1 MTKRQEGHHGA
12 GSHRDNGATGMKM
25 HSVESRFIAIVIG
38 ALLVF
43 VAPLFVL
50 FLILSSDR
58 VARERLQNTE
68 VLLQANVQ
76 ALGKPLWDFD
86 KDSIDQIVGALQA
99 DADISFVRVRDTSDV
114 IDISKPAISP
124 HPNEARSIVK
134 TDILYR
140 ASDGIKKVGSAEIWI
155 RKQGVFSRFSK
166 DEVSIFSIFFFAV
179 ATLFTAAIIGN
190 RITVIRP
197 LMRLTAA
204 IEATRRLGSRHHV
217 DWTSND
223 EMGALAHNFNE
234 MQSKLEREEIELK
247 LAHARATDIYNL
259 TPAMLFS
266 IDADN
271 NITAVSDYWLTAT
284 GYRRDEVIGQD
295 FTDFVDAEWRDTYR
309 NRHATNRTDGGIC
322 EVTMR
327 FRCADGSVIDV
338 LILETGAEASSSRQ
352 ALSLSV
358 MTDVTDL
365 KEAENRNHRQAITDH
380 LTGLLNRQ
388 GFETVLDQLIGE
400 VDTLG
405 QQLAC
410 LFVDL
415 DRFKWINDNL
425 GHAAGDDVLCQVS
438 ARLRRQLRA
447 GDRIARL
454 GGDEFAILLCAP
466 NARQLAIDV
475 SERLVASLRAPLI
488 VNGAELHVSAS
499 IGVAVYPDHAS
510 TAACLLQKSD
520 MAMYARKRGGK
531 NGVQL
536 FDSNMVDIARKRLET
551 EQFIDQG
558 LRNDWFTAHLQPI
571 VGLSDGRVA
580 GFEALMRLDHPERGL
595 LPPAEIIGIAEEN
608 GSISRI
614 GDCILSKSIASLAVI
629 SGLEGLSETYLA
641 VNFSPLQFE
650 PTLPSRLG
658 ALLFENGIAASRIVV
673 EITEAVLML
682 DNPVVR
688 EVLDALSDLGCRI
701 ALDDF
706 GTGYSSLSYLNRFP
720 VDIVKVD
727 QSFTRSLSSD
737 QPDVRRKSR
746 MLVEGIRTISH
757 QMGCAV
763 VAEGIETS
771 EQWDILQAMNIEFG
785 QGYLLSRPLPLDA
798 LIAKLDEFTVPDVPR
813 RRAGA
818 S

>member
-1 MTKRQEGHHGA
+1 
-12 GSHRDNGATGMKM
+12 MKM

-68 VLLQANVQ
+68 VLLEANVQ

-86 KDSIDQIVGALQA
+86 KDSIDQIVTALQA
-99 DADISFVRVRDTSDV
+99 EADISFVRVRDSSDV
-114 IDISKPAISP
+114 IDIRKPAVSP
-124 HPNEARSIVK
+124 DPDDARSVVK

-140 ASDGIKKVGSAEIWI
+140 ASDGIKKVGTAEIWL
-155 RKQGVFSRFSK
+155 RKQGLFARFTK
-166 DEVSIFSIFFFAV
+166 DEMTIFAIFFFAV

-190 RITVIRP
+190 RITIIRP

-234 MQSKLEREEIELK
+234 MQSKLEREEKELK

-266 IDADN
+266 IDGDN
-271 NITAVSDYWLTAT
+271 RITAVSDYWLTAT
-284 GYRRDEVIGQD
+284 GYRREAVIGQE
-295 FTDFVDAEWRDTYR
+295 FTDFVVEESREAYR
-309 NRHATNRTDGGIC
+309 KRHTTSMENGGIC
-322 EVTMR
+322 EVTVR
-327 FRCADGSVIDV
+327 FRCADDSVIDV
-338 LILETGAEASSSRQ
+338 LILETGVEASNSRQ

-365 KEAENRNHRQAITDH
+365 KEAETRNHRQAITDH

-388 GFETVLDQLIGE
+388 GFEAVLDDLIGE
-400 VDTLG
+400 ADKLG

-425 GHAAGDDVLCQVS
+425 GHAAGDDVLCQV
-438 ARLRRQLRA
+438 AMRLRRQLRA
-447 GDRIARL
+447 NDVIARL

-466 NARQLAIDV
+466 NARQLAMDISD
-475 SERLVASLRAPLI
+475 RLVASLRAPLI
-488 VNGAELHVSAS
+488 VNGAELNVSAS
-499 IGVAVYPDHAS
+499 IGVAVYPDHAE

-520 MAMYARKRGGK
+520 MAMYARKRSGK

-536 FDSNMVDIARKRLET
+536 FDNNMVDIARKRLET

-558 LRNDWFTAHLQPI
+558 LRDDWFTAHLQPI
-571 VGLSDGRVA
+571 VSLSDGRVA
-580 GFEALMRLDHPERGL
+580 GFEALMRLNHPERGL

-608 GSISRI
+608 GSIGQI
-614 GDCILSKSIASLAVI
+614 GDAILSKAIASLAVI
-629 SGLEGLSETYLA
+629 SRLDGLADSYLA

-650 PTLPSRLG
+650 PVLPARLA
-658 ALLFENGIAASRIVV
+658 ALLLQNGITPSRIVV

-688 EVLDALSDLGCRI
+688 DVLDALSDLGCRI

-763 VAEGIETS
+763 VAEGIETT

-798 LIAKLDEFTVPDVPR
+798 LIEKLDEFARPAVPKR
-813 RRAGA
+813 QAIA

>member
-1 MTKRQEGHHGA
+1 
-12 GSHRDNGATGMKM
+12 MKM

-38 ALLVF
+38 ALLIF

-99 DADISFVRVRDTSDV
+99 DADIAFVHVRDTSDL
-114 IDISKPAISP
+114 IDIRKPATRP
-124 HPNEARSIVK
+124 DPDDTRSIVK
-134 TDILYR
+134 ADILYK
-140 ASDGIKKVGSAEIWI
+140 ANDGIKKVGTAEIWI
-155 RKQGVFSRFSK
+155 RKAHLLSRFSK
-166 DEVSIFSIFFFAV
+166 DEMSIFTIFFFAV

-190 RITVIRP
+190 RITIIRP

-234 MQSKLEREEIELK
+234 MQSKLEREEKELK

-271 NITAVSDYWLTAT
+271 RITAVSDYWLTAT
-284 GYRRDEVIGQD
+284 GYRRAAVIGQE
-295 FTDFVDAEWRDTYR
+295 FTDFVAEDWRDTYR
-309 NRHATNRTDGGIC
+309 KRHDENSVEGGIC
-322 EVTMR
+322 EATVR
-327 FRCADGSVIDV
+327 FRCADGSMIDV
-338 LILETGAEASSSRQ
+338 LILETGVAASSSRQ

-388 GFETVLDQLIGE
+388 GFESVLDELIGD
-400 VDTLG
+400 VDKLG

-425 GHAAGDDVLCQVS
+425 GHAAGDDVLCQV
-438 ARLRRQLRA
+438 ATRLRRQLRA

-466 NARQLAIDV
+466 NACQLAMDV
-475 SERLVASLRAPLI
+475 SERLVASLRTPLT
-488 VNGAELHVSAS
+488 VNGADLHVSAS
-499 IGVAVYPDHAS
+499 IGVAVYPDHAE

-520 MAMYARKRGGK
+520 MAMYARKRSGK

-558 LRNDWFTAHLQPI
+558 LREDWFIAHLQPI
-571 VGLSDGRVA
+571 VSLADGRVA
-580 GFEALMRLDHPERGL
+580 GFEALMRLNHPERGL

-608 GSISRI
+608 GSIGRI
-614 GDCILSKSIASLAVI
+614 GDCILSKSIASLAII
-629 SGLEGLSETYLA
+629 SKLDGLADAYLA

-650 PTLPSRLG
+650 PALPARLATL
-658 ALLFENGIAASRIVV
+658 LLEHGITPSRIVV

-763 VAEGIETS
+763 VAEGIETT
-771 EQWDILQAMNIEFG
+771 EQWDILQAMQVEFG

-798 LIAKLDEFTVPDVPR
+798 LLEKLDEFTVTERPE
-813 RRAGA
+813 RRAAA

>member
-1 MTKRQEGHHGA
+1 
-12 GSHRDNGATGMKM
+12 MKM

-68 VLLQANVQ
+68 VLLRTNVQ

-86 KDSIDQIVGALQA
+86 RESIEQIVGDLQA
-99 DADISFVRVRDTSDV
+99 DPDIGYVRVRDTSDA
-114 IDISKPAISP
+114 IDIGKPTMAP
-124 HPNEARSIVK
+124 DPGEARSIVK
-134 TDILYR
+134 ADVLHR
-140 ASDGIKKVGSAEIWI
+140 ASDGIKKVGTAEIWL
-155 RKQGVFSRFSK
+155 RKDGIFARFSK
-166 DEVSIFSIFFFAV
+166 DEMTIFAIFFFAV
-179 ATLFTAAIIGN
+179 ATLFTAALIGN
-190 RITVIRP
+190 RITIIRP

-217 DWTSND
+217 DWTAND
-223 EMGALAHNFNE
+223 EMGALAKNFNE
-234 MQSKLEREEIELK
+234 MQSRLEREEAELK

-266 IDADN
+266 IDGRN
-271 NITAVSDYWLTAT
+271 RITAVSDYWLTAT
-284 GYRRDEVIGQD
+284 GYRREQVIGRE
-295 FTDFVDAEWRDTYR
+295 FTDFVDAEWREVYR
-309 NRHATNRTDGGIC
+309 TRHGDGPDDGIC
-322 EVTMR
+322 EVTVR
-327 FRCADGSVIDV
+327 FRCADASVIDV
-338 LILETGAEASSSRQ
+338 LILETGVAASSGQQ
-352 ALSLSV
+352 ALTLSV

-388 GFETVLDQLIGE
+388 GFEAVLDELIGE
-400 VDTLG
+400 ADQLG
-405 QQLAC
+405 RPLAC

-425 GHAAGDDVLCQVS
+425 GHASGDDVLCQV
-438 ARLRRQLRA
+438 AMRLRRQLRA
-447 GDRIARL
+447 GDVIARL
-454 GGDEFAILLCAP
+454 GGDEFAILLSAP
-466 NARQLAIDV
+466 DAHQLALDV
-475 SERLVASLRAPLI
+475 SDRLVASLRAPLAI
-488 VNGAELHVSAS
+488 GGTELNVSAS

-520 MAMYARKRGGK
+520 MAMYARKRSGK
-531 NGVQL
+531 NGVQI
-536 FDSNMVDIARKRLET
+536 FDNNMVDIARRRLEI

-558 LRNDWFTAHLQPI
+558 LRDDWFTAHLQPI
-571 VGLSDGRVA
+571 VGLADGRLA
-580 GFEALMRLDHPERGL
+580 GFEALMRLQHPDRGI
-595 LPPAEIIGIAEEN
+595 LPPAEIVGIAEEN
-608 GSISRI
+608 GSIGRI
-614 GDCILSKSIASLAVI
+614 GDAILSKSLASLAII
-629 SGLEGLSETYLA
+629 SKLEGLADSYLA

-650 PTLPSRLG
+650 PALPARLA
-658 ALLFENGIAASRIVV
+658 ALLLDHGITPSRIVI

-727 QSFTRSLSSD
+727 QSFTRSLSSE

-763 VAEGIETS
+763 VAEGIETA
-771 EQWDILQAMNIEFG
+771 EQWDILQAMDVEFG
-785 QGYLLSRPLPLDA
+785 QGYLLSRPLPLEA
-798 LIAKLDEFTVPDVPR
+798 LLEKLGEFEVPE
-813 RRAGA
+813 RRAAA

>member
-1 MTKRQEGHHGA
+1 
-12 GSHRDNGATGMKM
+12 MKV

-68 VLLQANVQ
+68 VLLKTNVQ

-86 KDSIDQIVGALQA
+86 KESIDQIVSDLQA
-99 DADISFVRVRDTSDV
+99 DADIGYVRVRDTSDA
-114 IDISKPAISP
+114 IDIRKPAVE
-124 HPNEARSIVK
+124 PNPADARAIVK
-134 TDILYR
+134 TDILHR
-140 ASDGIKKVGSAEIWI
+140 ASDGIKKVGTAEIWL
-155 RKQGVFSRFSK
+155 RKEGIFSRFTK
-166 DEVSIFSIFFFAV
+166 DEMSIFAIFFFAV

-190 RITVIRP
+190 RITIIRP

-234 MQSKLEREEIELK
+234 MQSKLEREEKELK

-266 IDADN
+266 IDAESR
-271 NITAVSDYWLTAT
+271 ITAVSDYWLTAT
-284 GYRRDEVIGQD
+284 GYRREQVIGQE
-295 FTDFVDAEWRDTYR
+295 FTDFVAEEWRETYR
-309 NRHATNRTDGGIC
+309 KRHADGAEGSIC
-322 EVTMR
+322 EVTVR
-327 FRCADGSVIDV
+327 FRCADDSVIDV
-338 LILETGAEASSSRQ
+338 LILETGVAESSGRQ

-388 GFETVLDQLIGE
+388 GFEAVLDGMI
-400 VDTLG
+400 VDADTLG
-405 QQLAC
+405 QPLAC

-425 GHAAGDDVLCQVS
+425 GHATGDDVLCQV
-438 ARLRRQLRA
+438 AMRLRRQLRA
-447 GDRIARL
+447 GDVIARL
-454 GGDEFAILLCAP
+454 GGDEFAILLAAP
-466 NARQLAIDV
+466 NGRQLALDV
-475 SERLVASLRAPLI
+475 SDRLVSSLRAPLI
-488 VNGAELHVSAS
+488 VGGAELNVSAS

-520 MAMYARKRGGK
+520 MAMYARKRSGK
-531 NGVQL
+531 NGVQV
-536 FDSNMVDIARKRLET
+536 FDNDMVDIARKRLET
-551 EQFIDQG
+551 EQSIDQG
-558 LRNDWFTAHLQPI
+558 LREDWFTAHLQPI
-571 VGLSDGRVA
+571 VSLADGRVA
-580 GFEALMRLDHPERGL
+580 GFEALMRLNHPQRGI
-595 LPPAEIIGIAEEN
+595 LPPAEIVGIAEEN
-608 GSISRI
+608 GSIALI

-629 SGLEGLSETYLA
+629 SRLDGLADTYLA

-650 PTLPSRLG
+650 PALPSRLA
-658 ALLFENGIAASRIVV
+658 ALLLENGITPSRIVV

-727 QSFTRSLSSD
+727 QSFTRSLSSGTAD
-737 QPDVRRKSR
+737 IRRKSR
-746 MLVEGIRTISH
+746 MLIKGIRTISH
-757 QMGCAV
+757 QMGCTV
-763 VAEGIETS
+763 VAEGIETK
-771 EQWDILQAMNIEFG
+771 EQWQLLRKLGVDCG
-785 QGYLLSRPLPLDA
+785 QGYLFSRPMPIESMLNMLESDSE
-798 LIAKLDEFTVPDVPR
+798 AKAATVAGK
-813 RRAGA
+813 RA
-818 S
+818 

>member
-1 MTKRQEGHHGA
+1 
-12 GSHRDNGATGMKM
+12 M

-38 ALLVF
+38 ALLIF

-99 DADISFVRVRDTSDV
+99 DADIAFVHVRDTSDL
-114 IDISKPAISP
+114 IDIRKPATRP
-124 HPNEARSIVK
+124 DPDDTRSIVK
-134 TDILYR
+134 ADILYK
-140 ASDGIKKVGSAEIWI
+140 ANDGIKKVGTAEIWI
-155 RKQGVFSRFSK
+155 RKAHLLSRFSK
-166 DEVSIFSIFFFAV
+166 DEMSIFTIFFFAV

-190 RITVIRP
+190 RITIIRP

-234 MQSKLEREEIELK
+234 MQSKLEREEKELK

-271 NITAVSDYWLTAT
+271 RITAVSDYWLTAT
-284 GYRRDEVIGQD
+284 GYRRAAVIGQE
-295 FTDFVDAEWRDTYR
+295 FTDFVAEDWRDTYR
-309 NRHATNRTDGGIC
+309 KRHDENSVEGGIC
-322 EVTMR
+322 EATVR
-327 FRCADGSVIDV
+327 FRCADGSMIDV
-338 LILETGAEASSSRQ
+338 LILETGVAASSSRQ

-388 GFETVLDQLIGE
+388 GFESVLDELIGD
-400 VDTLG
+400 VDKLG

-425 GHAAGDDVLCQVS
+425 GHAAGDDVLCQV
-438 ARLRRQLRA
+438 ATRLRRQLRA

-466 NARQLAIDV
+466 NACQLAMDV
-475 SERLVASLRAPLI
+475 SERLVASLRTPLT
-488 VNGAELHVSAS
+488 VNGADLHVSAS
-499 IGVAVYPDHAS
+499 IGVAVYPDHAE

-520 MAMYARKRGGK
+520 MAMYARKRSGK

-558 LRNDWFTAHLQPI
+558 LREDWFIAHLQPI
-571 VGLSDGRVA
+571 VSLADGRVA
-580 GFEALMRLDHPERGL
+580 GFEALMRLNHPERGL

-608 GSISRI
+608 GSIGRI
-614 GDCILSKSIASLAVI
+614 GDCILSKSIASLAII
-629 SGLEGLSETYLA
+629 SKLDGLADAYLA

-650 PTLPSRLG
+650 PALPARLA
-658 ALLFENGIAASRIVV
+658 ALLLEHGITPSRIVV

-763 VAEGIETS
+763 VAEGIETT
-771 EQWDILQAMNIEFG
+771 EQWDILQAMQVEFG

-798 LIAKLDEFTVPDVPR
+798 LLEKLDEFTVTERPE
-813 RRAGA
+813 RRAAA

>member
-1 MTKRQEGHHGA
+1 
-12 GSHRDNGATGMKM
+12 M

-38 ALLVF
+38 ALLIF

-99 DADISFVRVRDTSDV
+99 DADIAFVHVRDSSDL
-114 IDISKPAISP
+114 IDIRKPATRP
-124 HPNEARSIVK
+124 DPDDTRSIVK
-134 TDILYR
+134 ADILYK
-140 ASDGIKKVGSAEIWI
+140 ANDGIKKVGTAEIWI
-155 RKQGVFSRFSK
+155 RKAHLLSRFSK
-166 DEVSIFSIFFFAV
+166 DEMSIFTIFFFAV

-190 RITVIRP
+190 RITIIRP

-234 MQSKLEREEIELK
+234 MQSKLEREEKELK

-271 NITAVSDYWLTAT
+271 RITAVSDYWLTAT
-284 GYRRDEVIGQD
+284 GYRRAAVIGQE
-295 FTDFVDAEWRDTYR
+295 FTDFVAEDWRDTYR
-309 NRHATNRTDGGIC
+309 KRHDENSVEGGIC
-322 EVTMR
+322 EATVR
-327 FRCADGSVIDV
+327 FRCADGSMIDV
-338 LILETGAEASSSRQ
+338 LILETGVAASSSRQ

-388 GFETVLDQLIGE
+388 GFESVLDELIGD
-400 VDTLG
+400 VDKLG

-425 GHAAGDDVLCQVS
+425 GHAAGDDVLCQV
-438 ARLRRQLRA
+438 ATRLRRQLRA

-466 NARQLAIDV
+466 NACQLAMDV
-475 SERLVASLRAPLI
+475 SERLVASLRTPLT
-488 VNGAELHVSAS
+488 VNGADLHVSAS
-499 IGVAVYPDHAS
+499 IGVAVYPDHAE

-520 MAMYARKRGGK
+520 MAMYARKRSGK

-558 LRNDWFTAHLQPI
+558 LREDWFIAHLQPI
-571 VGLSDGRVA
+571 VSLADGRVA
-580 GFEALMRLDHPERGL
+580 GFEALMRLNHPERGL

-608 GSISRI
+608 GSIGRI
-614 GDCILSKSIASLAVI
+614 GDCILSKSIASLAII
-629 SGLEGLSETYLA
+629 SKLDGLADAYLA

-650 PTLPSRLG
+650 PALPARLA
-658 ALLFENGIAASRIVV
+658 ALLLEHGITPSRIVV

-763 VAEGIETS
+763 VAEGIETT
-771 EQWDILQAMNIEFG
+771 EQWDILQAMQVEFG

-798 LIAKLDEFTVPDVPR
+798 LLEKLDEFTVTERPE
-813 RRAGA
+813 RRAAA

>member
-1 MTKRQEGHHGA
+1 
-12 GSHRDNGATGMKM
+12 MKV

-58 VARERLQNTE
+58 MARERLENTE
-68 VLLQANVQ
+68 VLLKANVQ

-86 KDSIDQIVGALQA
+86 KDSIGQIVGALQA

-114 IDISKPAISP
+114 IDIREPAVSP
-124 HPNEARSIVK
+124 DPGGVRSIVT
-134 TDILYR
+134 TDIFHRTSEGLQQ
-140 ASDGIKKVGSAEIWI
+140 VGTAEIWLK
-155 RKQGVFSRFSK
+155 KQGIFSRFSK
-166 DEVSIFSIFFFAV
+166 DELTIFAIFFFAV
-179 ATLFTAAIIGN
+179 ATLFIAALIGN
-190 RITVIRP
+190 RITIIRP

-234 MQSKLEREEIELK
+234 MQSKLEREENELK
-247 LAHARATDIYNL
+247 RAHARATDIYNL

-271 NITAVSDYWLTAT
+271 RITAVSDYWLKAT
-284 GYRRDEVIGQD
+284 GYQRDRVIGRD
-295 FTDFVDAEWRDTYR
+295 FTDFVDEGCREAYR
-309 NRHATNRTDGGIC
+309 TRRPANGPQDGIC
-322 EVTMR
+322 EVTLR
-327 FRCADGSVIDV
+327 FRCADGSMIDV
-338 LILETGAEASSSRQ
+338 LILETGTVASGGRQ

-388 GFETVLDQLIGE
+388 GFEAVLDEMIGE
-400 VDTLG
+400 ADRSR

-425 GHAAGDDVLCQVS
+425 GHASGDDVLCQV
-438 ARLRRQLRA
+438 AMRLRRQLRA
-447 GDRIARL
+447 GDVIARL
-454 GGDEFAILLCAP
+454 GGDEFAILLSAP
-466 NARQLAIDV
+466 DARQLALDV
-475 SERLVASLRAPLI
+475 SERLVSSLETSLL
-488 VNGAELHVSAS
+488 VNGAELRISAS
-499 IGVAVYPDHAS
+499 IGIAVYPDHAD
-510 TAACLLQKSD
+510 TAACLIQKSD
-520 MAMYARKRGGK
+520 MAMYVRKRGGK
-531 NGVQL
+531 NGVQV
-536 FDSNMVDIARKRLET
+536 FDSNMVDIARRRLEI

-558 LRNDWFTAHLQPI
+558 LREDWFTVHLQPI
-571 VGLSDGRVA
+571 ASLADRRVS
-580 GFEALMRLDHPERGL
+580 GFEALMRLHHPERGI

-608 GSISRI
+608 GSVGRI
-614 GDCILSKSIASLAVI
+614 GERILSKALASLAVI
-629 SGLEGLSETYLA
+629 SRMEGMEESYLA

-650 PTLPSRLG
+650 PALPSRLA
-658 ALLFENGIAASRIVV
+658 ALLLENGITPSRIVV

-688 EVLDALSDLGCRI
+688 EVLDALSGLGCRI

-763 VAEGIETS
+763 VAEGIETE
-771 EQWDILQAMNIEFG
+771 EQWAILQDMRIEFG
-785 QGYLLSRPLPLDA
+785 QGYLLSKPLPLDA
-798 LIAKLDEFTVPDVPR
+798 LLEKLDEFTMPEQAG
-813 RRAGA
+813 RRAVA

>member
-1 MTKRQEGHHGA
+1 
-12 GSHRDNGATGMKM
+12 MKV

-58 VARERLQNTE
+58 MARERLENTE
-68 VLLQANVQ
+68 VLLKANVQ

-86 KDSIDQIVGALQA
+86 KDSIGQIVGALQA

-114 IDISKPAISP
+114 IDIREPAVSP
-124 HPNEARSIVK
+124 DPGEVRSIVT
-134 TDILYR
+134 TDIFHRTSEGLQQ
-140 ASDGIKKVGSAEIWI
+140 VGTAEIWLK
-155 RKQGVFSRFSK
+155 KQGIFSRFSK
-166 DEVSIFSIFFFAV
+166 DELTIFAIFFFAV
-179 ATLFTAAIIGN
+179 ATLFIAALIGN
-190 RITVIRP
+190 RITIIRP

-234 MQSKLEREEIELK
+234 MQSKLEREENELK
-247 LAHARATDIYNL
+247 RAHARATDIYNL

-271 NITAVSDYWLTAT
+271 RITAVSDYWLKAT
-284 GYRRDEVIGQD
+284 GYQRDRVIGRD
-295 FTDFVDAEWRDTYR
+295 FTDFVDEGCRETYR
-309 NRHATNRTDGGIC
+309 TRRPANGPQDGIC
-322 EVTMR
+322 EVTLR
-327 FRCADGSVIDV
+327 FRCADGSMIDV
-338 LILETGAEASSSRQ
+338 LILETGTVASGGRQ

-388 GFETVLDQLIGE
+388 GFEAVLDEMIGE
-400 VDTLG
+400 ADRSR

-425 GHAAGDDVLCQVS
+425 GHASGDDVLCQV
-438 ARLRRQLRA
+438 AMRLRRQLRA
-447 GDRIARL
+447 GDVIARL
-454 GGDEFAILLCAP
+454 GGDEFAILLSAP
-466 NARQLAIDV
+466 DARQLALDV
-475 SERLVASLRAPLI
+475 SERLVSSLETSLL
-488 VNGAELHVSAS
+488 VNGAELRISAS
-499 IGVAVYPDHAS
+499 IGIAVYPDHAD
-510 TAACLLQKSD
+510 TAACLIQKSD
-520 MAMYARKRGGK
+520 MAMYVRKRGGK
-531 NGVQL
+531 NGVQV
-536 FDSNMVDIARKRLET
+536 FDSNMVDIARRRLEI

-558 LRNDWFTAHLQPI
+558 LREDWFTVHLQPI
-571 VGLSDGRVA
+571 ASLAERRVS
-580 GFEALMRLDHPERGL
+580 GFEALMRLHHPERGI

-608 GSISRI
+608 GSVGRI
-614 GDCILSKSIASLAVI
+614 GERILSKALASLAVI
-629 SGLEGLSETYLA
+629 SRMEGMEESYLA

-650 PTLPSRLG
+650 PALPSRLA
-658 ALLFENGIAASRIVV
+658 ALLLENGITPSRIVV

-688 EVLDALSDLGCRI
+688 EVLDALSGLGCRI

-763 VAEGIETS
+763 VAEGIETE
-771 EQWDILQAMNIEFG
+771 EQWAILQDMRIEFG
-785 QGYLLSRPLPLDA
+785 QGYLLSKPLPLDA
-798 LIAKLDEFTVPDVPR
+798 LLEKLDEFTLPEQAG
-813 RRAGA
+813 RRAVA

>member
-1 MTKRQEGHHGA
+1 MTKAKEGHYGLASHHGRRA
-12 GSHRDNGATGMKM
+12 SGMKM

-58 VARERLQNTE
+58 VARERLENTE
-68 VLLQANVQ
+68 VLLEANVQ

-86 KDSIDQIVGALQA
+86 KDSIDQIVTALQA
-99 DADISFVRVRDTSDV
+99 EADISFVRVRDSSDM
-114 IDISKPAISP
+114 IDIRKPAVSP
-124 HPNEARSIVK
+124 DPDDARSVVK
-134 TDILYR
+134 TYILYR
-140 ASDGIKKVGSAEIWI
+140 ASDGIKKVGTAEIWL
-155 RKQGVFSRFSK
+155 RKQGIFARFTK
-166 DEVSIFSIFFFAV
+166 DEVTIFAIFFFAV

-190 RITVIRP
+190 RITIIRP
-197 LMRLTAA
+197 LMRLTGA

-234 MQSKLEREEIELK
+234 MQSKLEREENELK

-266 IDADN
+266 IDAN
-271 NITAVSDYWLTAT
+271 NRITAVSDYWLTAT
-284 GYRRDEVIGQD
+284 GYRREAVIGQE
-295 FTDFVDAEWRDTYR
+295 FTDFVIEESRETYR
-309 NRHATNRTDGGIC
+309 KRHTTSMENDSIC
-322 EVTMR
+322 EVTVR
-327 FRCADGSVIDV
+327 FRCANDSIIDV
-338 LILETGAEASSSRQ
+338 LILETGVVASNSRQ

-388 GFETVLDQLIGE
+388 GFEAVLDELIGE
-400 VDTLG
+400 ADTLG

-425 GHAAGDDVLCQVS
+425 GHAAGDDVLCQV
-438 ARLRRQLRA
+438 AMRLRRQLRA
-447 GDRIARL
+447 GDIIARL
-454 GGDEFAILLCAP
+454 GGDEFAILLSAP
-466 NARQLAIDV
+466 NARQLAMDV
-475 SERLVASLRAPLI
+475 SDRLVASLRAPLI
-488 VNGAELHVSAS
+488 VHGAELNVSAS
-499 IGVAVYPDHAS
+499 IGVAVYPDHAE

-520 MAMYARKRGGK
+520 MAMYARKRSGK

-536 FDSNMVDIARKRLET
+536 FDNNMVDIARKRLET

-558 LRNDWFTAHLQPI
+558 LRDDWFIAHLQPI
-571 VGLSDGRVA
+571 VSLSDGRVA
-580 GFEALMRLDHPERGL
+580 GFEALMRLNHPERGL

-608 GSISRI
+608 GSIGQI
-614 GDCILSKSIASLAVI
+614 GDAILSKAIASLAVI
-629 SGLEGLSETYLA
+629 SRLDGLADSYLA

-650 PTLPSRLG
+650 PALPARLA
-658 ALLFENGIAASRIVV
+658 ALLLQNGITPSRIVV

-688 EVLDALSDLGCRI
+688 DVLDALSDLGCRI

-763 VAEGIETS
+763 VAEGIETA

-798 LIAKLDEFTVPDVPR
+798 LLEKLDEFARPAAPER
-813 RRAGA
+813 QAIA

>member
-1 MTKRQEGHHGA
+1 
-12 GSHRDNGATGMKM
+12 M

-58 VARERLQNTE
+58 VARERLENTE
-68 VLLQANVQ
+68 VLLKANVQ

-86 KDSIDQIVGALQA
+86 KDSIDQIVAALQA

-114 IDISKPAISP
+114 IDIRKPELSP
-124 HPNEARSIVK
+124 DPNDARSIVK

-155 RKQGVFSRFSK
+155 RKEGLFSRFTK
-166 DEVSIFSIFFFAV
+166 DEMGIFAIFFFAV

-190 RITVIRP
+190 RITIIRP

-234 MQSKLEREEIELK
+234 MQSKLEREENELK
-247 LAHARATDIYNL
+247 LAHTRATDIYNL

-266 IDADN
+266 IDVTN
-271 NITAVSDYWLTAT
+271 HITAVSDYWLTAT
-284 GYRRDEVIGQD
+284 GYRRERVIGQE
-295 FTDFVDAEWRDTYR
+295 FTEFVAEECRETYR
-309 NRHATNRTDGGIC
+309 KRHATSKSEAGIC
-322 EVTMR
+322 EVTVR

-338 LILETGAEASSSRQ
+338 LILETGAEASSGRQ

-388 GFETVLDQLIGE
+388 GFEGVLDELIGE

-405 QQLAC
+405 HQLAC

-425 GHAAGDDVLCQVS
+425 GHAAGDDVLCQV
-438 ARLRRQLRA
+438 AMRLRRQLRA
-447 GDRIARL
+447 NDRIARL
-454 GGDEFAILLCAP
+454 GGDEFAILLSAP
-466 NARQLAIDV
+466 NARQLALDV
-475 SERLVASLRAPLI
+475 SERLVSSLRAPLV
-488 VNGAELHVSAS
+488 VNGTELNVSAS
-499 IGVAVYPDHAS
+499 IGVAIYPDHAA

-520 MAMYARKRGGK
+520 MAMYARKRDGK

-536 FDSNMVDIARKRLET
+536 FDNNMVDIARKRLET

-558 LRNDWFTAHLQPI
+558 LRDDWFTAYLQPI
-571 VGLSDGRVA
+571 VCLSDGRVA
-580 GFEALMRLDHPERGL
+580 GFEALMRLNHPERGL

-608 GSISRI
+608 GSIGRI

-629 SGLEGLSETYLA
+629 SQLDGLSDTYLA

-650 PTLPSRLG
+650 PVLPNRLA
-658 ALLFENGIAASRIVV
+658 ALLLENGITPSRIVV

-688 EVLDALSDLGCRI
+688 DVLDALSELGCRI

-763 VAEGIETS
+763 VAEGIETE

-785 QGYLLSRPLPLDA
+785 QGYLLSWPLPLDA
-798 LIAKLDEFTVPDVPR
+798 LLQKLDEFTMPARPPER
-813 RRAGA
+813 LAAA

>member
-1 MTKRQEGHHGA
+1 
-12 GSHRDNGATGMKM
+12 MKM

-38 ALLVF
+38 ALLIF

-99 DADISFVRVRDTSDV
+99 DADIAFVHVRDTSDL
-114 IDISKPAISP
+114 IDIRKPATRP
-124 HPNEARSIVK
+124 DPDDTRSIVK
-134 TDILYR
+134 ADILYK
-140 ASDGIKKVGSAEIWI
+140 ANDGIKKVGTAEIWI
-155 RKQGVFSRFSK
+155 RKAHLLSRFSK
-166 DEVSIFSIFFFAV
+166 DEMSIFTIFFFAV

-190 RITVIRP
+190 RITIIRP

-234 MQSKLEREEIELK
+234 MQSKLEREEKELK

-271 NITAVSDYWLTAT
+271 RITAVSDYWLTAT
-284 GYRRDEVIGQD
+284 GYRRAAVIGQE
-295 FTDFVDAEWRDTYR
+295 FTDFVAEDWRDTYR
-309 NRHATNRTDGGIC
+309 KRHDENSVEGGIC
-322 EVTMR
+322 EATVR
-327 FRCADGSVIDV
+327 FRCADGSMIDV
-338 LILETGAEASSSRQ
+338 LILETGVAASSSRQ

-388 GFETVLDQLIGE
+388 GFESVLDELIGD
-400 VDTLG
+400 VDKLG

-425 GHAAGDDVLCQVS
+425 GHAAGDDVLCQV
-438 ARLRRQLRA
+438 ATRLRRQLRA

-466 NARQLAIDV
+466 NACQLAMDV
-475 SERLVASLRAPLI
+475 SERLVASLRTPLT
-488 VNGAELHVSAS
+488 VNGADLHVSAS
-499 IGVAVYPDHAS
+499 IGVAVYPDHAE

-520 MAMYARKRGGK
+520 MAMYARKRSGK

-558 LRNDWFTAHLQPI
+558 LREDWFIAHLQPI
-571 VGLSDGRVA
+571 VSLADGRVA
-580 GFEALMRLDHPERGL
+580 GFEALMRLNHPERGL

-608 GSISRI
+608 GSIGRI
-614 GDCILSKSIASLAVI
+614 GDCILSKSIASLAII
-629 SGLEGLSETYLA
+629 SKLDGLADAYLA

-650 PTLPSRLG
+650 PALPARLA
-658 ALLFENGIAASRIVV
+658 ALLLEHGITPSRIVV

-763 VAEGIETS
+763 VAEGIETT
-771 EQWDILQAMNIEFG
+771 EQWDILQAMQVEFG

-798 LIAKLDEFTVPDVPR
+798 LLEKLNEFTVTERPE
-813 RRAGA
+813 RRAAA

>member
-1 MTKRQEGHHGA
+1 
-12 GSHRDNGATGMKM
+12 MKV

-58 VARERLQNTE
+58 MARERLENTE
-68 VLLQANVQ
+68 VLLKANVQ

-86 KDSIDQIVGALQA
+86 KDSIGQIVGALQA

-114 IDISKPAISP
+114 IDIREPAVSP
-124 HPNEARSIVK
+124 DPGEVRSIVT
-134 TDILYR
+134 TDIFHRTSEGLQQ
-140 ASDGIKKVGSAEIWI
+140 VGTAEIWLK
-155 RKQGVFSRFSK
+155 KQGIFSRFSK
-166 DEVSIFSIFFFAV
+166 DELTIFAIFFFAV
-179 ATLFTAAIIGN
+179 ATLFIAALIGN
-190 RITVIRP
+190 RITIIRP

-234 MQSKLEREEIELK
+234 MQSKLEREENELK
-247 LAHARATDIYNL
+247 RAHARATDIYNL

-271 NITAVSDYWLTAT
+271 RITAVSDYWLKAT
-284 GYRRDEVIGQD
+284 GYQRDRVIGRD
-295 FTDFVDAEWRDTYR
+295 FTDFVDEGCREAYR
-309 NRHATNRTDGGIC
+309 TRRPANGPQDGIC
-322 EVTMR
+322 EVTLR
-327 FRCADGSVIDV
+327 FRCADGSMIDV
-338 LILETGAEASSSRQ
+338 LILETGTVASGGRQ

-388 GFETVLDQLIGE
+388 GFEAVLDEMIGE
-400 VDTLG
+400 ADRSR

-425 GHAAGDDVLCQVS
+425 GHASGDDVLCQV
-438 ARLRRQLRA
+438 AMRLRRQLRA
-447 GDRIARL
+447 DDVIARL
-454 GGDEFAILLCAP
+454 GGDEFAILLSAP
-466 NARQLAIDV
+466 DARQLALDV
-475 SERLVASLRAPLI
+475 SERLVSSLETSLL
-488 VNGAELHVSAS
+488 VNGAELRISAS
-499 IGVAVYPDHAS
+499 IGIAVYPDHAD
-510 TAACLLQKSD
+510 TAACLIQKSD
-520 MAMYARKRGGK
+520 MAMYVRKRGGK
-531 NGVQL
+531 NGVQV
-536 FDSNMVDIARKRLET
+536 FDSNMVDIARRRLEI

-558 LRNDWFTAHLQPI
+558 LREDWFTVHLQPI
-571 VGLSDGRVA
+571 ASLADRRVS
-580 GFEALMRLDHPERGL
+580 GFEALMRLHHPERGI

-608 GSISRI
+608 GSVGRI
-614 GDCILSKSIASLAVI
+614 GERILSKALASLAVI
-629 SGLEGLSETYLA
+629 SRMEGMEESYLA

-650 PTLPSRLG
+650 PALPSRLA
-658 ALLFENGIAASRIVV
+658 ALLLENGITPSRIVV

-688 EVLDALSDLGCRI
+688 EVLDALSGLGCRI

-763 VAEGIETS
+763 VAEGIETE
-771 EQWDILQAMNIEFG
+771 EQWAILQDMRIEFG
-785 QGYLLSRPLPLDA
+785 QGYLLSKPLPLDA
-798 LIAKLDEFTVPDVPR
+798 LLEKLDEFTMPEQAG
-813 RRAGA
+813 RRAVA

>member
-1 MTKRQEGHHGA
+1 
-12 GSHRDNGATGMKM
+12 M

-43 VAPLFVL
+43 VAPLFLL

-86 KDSIDQIVGALQA
+86 KESIDQIVTALQA
-99 DADISFVRVRDTSDV
+99 DADISYVQVRDTSDV
-114 IDISKPAISP
+114 IDIRKPAVA
-124 HPNEARSIVK
+124 PNPDDARSIVK
-134 TDILYR
+134 TDILYK
-140 ASDGIKKVGSAEIWI
+140 ATDGIKKVGTAEIWI
-155 RKQGVFSRFSK
+155 HKEGLFSRFSK
-166 DEVSIFSIFFFAV
+166 DELSIFAIFFFAV

-190 RITVIRP
+190 RITIIRP

-234 MQSKLEREEIELK
+234 MQSKLEREENELK
-247 LAHARATDIYNL
+247 MAHVRATDIYNL

-266 IDADN
+266 VDAQN
-271 NITAVSDYWLTAT
+271 RITAVSDYWLTAT
-284 GYRRDEVIGQD
+284 GYRREAVIGQE
-295 FTDFVDAEWRDTYR
+295 FTDFVVEECRETYR
-309 NRHATNRTDGGIC
+309 KRHTTNMEDGGIC
-322 EVTMR
+322 EVTLR
-327 FRCADGSVIDV
+327 FLCADGSVIDV
-338 LILETGAEASSSRQ
+338 LILETGVEASSSRQ

-365 KEAENRNHRQAITDH
+365 KEAETRNHRQAITDH

-388 GFETVLDQLIGE
+388 GFETVLDELIGE
-400 VDTLG
+400 VDAHG

-425 GHAAGDDVLCQVS
+425 GHASGDDVLCQV
-438 ARLRRQLRA
+438 AMRLRRQLRA
-447 GDRIARL
+447 IDVIARL
-454 GGDEFAILLCAP
+454 GGDEFAILLSAP
-466 NARQLAIDV
+466 NARQLAMDISD
-475 SERLVASLRAPLI
+475 RLVASLRAPLI
-488 VNGAELHVSAS
+488 VNGAELNVSAS
-499 IGVAVYPDHAS
+499 IGIAVYPDHAA

-520 MAMYARKRGGK
+520 MAMYARKRSGK

-536 FDSNMVDIARKRLET
+536 FDNNMVDIARKRLEI

-558 LRNDWFTAHLQPI
+558 LRDDWFTTHLQPI
-571 VGLSDGRVA
+571 VSLADGRLA
-580 GFEALMRLDHPERGL
+580 GFEALMRLHHPERGI

-608 GSISRI
+608 GTIGRI
-614 GDCILSKSIASLAVI
+614 GDCILSKAIANLAAI
-629 SGLEGLSETYLA
+629 SKLDGLGDTYLA

-650 PTLPSRLG
+650 LALPARIATL
-658 ALLFENGIAASRIVV
+658 LLESGITPSRIVV

-763 VAEGIETS
+763 VAEGIETT
-771 EQWDILQAMNIEFG
+771 EQWDILQSMNIEFG

-798 LIAKLDEFTVPDVPR
+798 LLEKLDEFAMPDVPE
-813 RRAGA
+813 RRAMA

>member
-1 MTKRQEGHHGA
+1 
-12 GSHRDNGATGMKM
+12 M

-38 ALLVF
+38 ALLIF

-99 DADISFVRVRDTSDV
+99 DADIAFVHVRDTSDL
-114 IDISKPAISP
+114 IDIRKPATRP
-124 HPNEARSIVK
+124 DPDDTRSIVK
-134 TDILYR
+134 ADILYK
-140 ASDGIKKVGSAEIWI
+140 ANDGIKKVGTAEIWI
-155 RKQGVFSRFSK
+155 RKAHLLSRFSK
-166 DEVSIFSIFFFAV
+166 DEMSIFTIFFFAV

-190 RITVIRP
+190 RITIIRP

-234 MQSKLEREEIELK
+234 MQSKLEREEKELK

-271 NITAVSDYWLTAT
+271 RITAVSDYWLTAT
-284 GYRRDEVIGQD
+284 GYRRAAVIGQE
-295 FTDFVDAEWRDTYR
+295 FTDFVAEDWRDTYR
-309 NRHATNRTDGGIC
+309 KRHDENSVEGGIC
-322 EVTMR
+322 EATVR
-327 FRCADGSVIDV
+327 FRCADGSMIDV
-338 LILETGAEASSSRQ
+338 LILETGVAASSSRQ

-388 GFETVLDQLIGE
+388 GFESVLDELIGD
-400 VDTLG
+400 VDKLG

-425 GHAAGDDVLCQVS
+425 GHAAGDDVLCQV
-438 ARLRRQLRA
+438 ATRLRRQLRA

-466 NARQLAIDV
+466 NACQLAMDV
-475 SERLVASLRAPLI
+475 SERLVASLRTPLT
-488 VNGAELHVSAS
+488 VNSADLHVSAS
-499 IGVAVYPDHAS
+499 IGVAVYPDHAE

-520 MAMYARKRGGK
+520 MAMYARKRSGK

-558 LRNDWFTAHLQPI
+558 LREDWFIAHLQPI
-571 VGLSDGRVA
+571 VSLADGRVA
-580 GFEALMRLDHPERGL
+580 GFEALMRLNHPERGL

-608 GSISRI
+608 GSIGRI
-614 GDCILSKSIASLAVI
+614 GDCILSKSIASLSII
-629 SGLEGLSETYLA
+629 SKLDGLADAYLA

-650 PTLPSRLG
+650 PALPARLA
-658 ALLFENGIAASRIVV
+658 ALLLEHGITPSRIVV

-763 VAEGIETS
+763 VAEGIETT
-771 EQWDILQAMNIEFG
+771 EQWDILQAMQVEFG

-798 LIAKLDEFTVPDVPR
+798 LLEKLDEFTVTERPE
-813 RRAGA
+813 RRAAA